1 MDVPGGTSR
10 MNGETVTKDILKDLI
25 AYKTSTSLNDSTD
38 SVKKRIR
45 KLSDKIKIDMG
56 VKDKPNDLLTNAQV
70 LKAFIR
76 SLYLHAKT
84 EEQHVLYTVCL
95 FTYVGKLYKDLSVG
109 SHELLADKVIYV
121 LKSTEKGLFAMS
133 LFQKMYDR
141 EKTKTTLKKVALLM
155 VLTAGVLW
163 FVKKR

>member
-10 MNGETVTKDILKDLI
+10 VNGETVTKDILKDLI
-25 AYKTSTSLNDSTD
+25 AYKTSTMLNDSTD

-56 VKDKPNDLLTNAQV
+56 VKNKPN
-70 LKAFIR
+70 
-76 SLYLHAKT
+76 
-84 EEQHVLYTVCL
+84 
-95 FTYVGKLYKDLSVG
+95 GKLCKDLSVG
-109 SHELLADKVIYV
+109 SHEMIADKVIYV
-121 LKSTEKGLFAMS
+121 LKSTEKGFFAMF

-141 EKTKTTLKKVALLM
+141 EKTKTTLKNVALM
-155 VLTAGVLW
+155 VVLTAGVSW